1 MGKCYSSRKERTN
14 ASSLEAGNGKGGTDT
29 PGLFGEG
36 DVPSVGTAY
45 GNLFVDLGST
55 PGQD

>member
-1 MGKCYSSRKERTN
+1 MRTN
-14 ASSLEAGNGKGGTDT
+14 ASSLEAGKGKGGTDT

-45 GNLFVDLGST
+45 GNLFVAIMDLGST
-55 PGQD
+55 AGQD

>member
-1 MGKCYSSRKERTN
+1 MRTN
-14 ASSLEAGNGKGGTDT
+14 TSSLEAGNGKGGTDM

-36 DVPSVGTAY
+36 DVCSVGTAC
-45 GNLFVDLGST
+45 GNLFVTVVDLGSA

>member
-1 MGKCYSSRKERTN
+1 MRTN
-14 ASSLEAGNGKGGTDT
+14 ASCLEAGNGNGGTDV

-36 DVPSVGTAY
+36 DIPSVGTAY
-45 GNLFVDLGST
+45 GLFMAIMDLGST

>member
-1 MGKCYSSRKERTN
+1 MRTN

-36 DVPSVGTAY
+36 DVRSVGTAC
-45 GNLFVDLGST
+45 GNLSVAVVDLGSA